1 MRLSVNYFAN
11 LEAEC
16 YFPKIECNEF
26 SFTKRKECQ
35 CNLSKNLF

>member
-16 YFPKIECNEF
+16 YFPKIRF
-26 SFTKRKECQ
+26 SESSFPKRIGYQ
-35 CNLSKNLF
+35 CILP